1 MASLQ
6 LEVRKPEYSS
16 LPFEMRRRQQ
26 SGLVNTNGGPTTTI
40 ERRKKNCGKNNI
52 NTSTKKSTS
61 SISFT
66 TNTRRS
72 NCQQRQR
79 RNTKDDDKSVFD
91 LDELNNEDFSNIN
104 DGSFEGTSNN
114 SNSSIYSSNNQKQ
127 LNDNNNSLITSV
139 LTEIKLPNDDSDDSS
154 FDSSFT
160 PQIDNQSIA
169 LLQSLPPP
177 TEEMRYR
184 SPALPLR
191 TRSTP
196 LYSLVLDL
204 DETLVHCSIEELPD
218 ASMTFEVEFQDQ
230 VFQVFVRV
238 RPHLHEFLERLSNHF
253 EIVLF
258 TASKRVY
265 AEKLLNLLDPG
276 KRFIRHR
283 LYREHCVFV
292 AGNYI
297 KDLSILGRD
306 LSKTVIIDN
315 CLQSFAYQIDNG
327 IPIESWFVERNDT
340 ELLKLIPFLE
350 SLSKEGQDVRPR
362 IRERYRIYDLLNNS
376 STWSNN
382 NNNSLLDSTTN
393 SQEIV
398 EYNDGRGNEIY
409 SENNNEYME
418 IE

>member
-6 LEVRKPEYSS
+6 VEVRKPEYCS
-16 LPFEMRRRQQ
+16 FEMRKDLNNSHFEKQQ
-26 SGLVNTNGGPTTTI
+26 PTSLVNGQTPM
-40 ERRKKNCGKNNI
+40 ERRRRNSGRNNI
-52 NTSTKKSTS
+52 TNSTKKSTPS
-61 SISFT
+61 TSFT
-66 TNTRRS
+66 TRARRS
-72 NCQQRQR
+72 NCQQIQQK
-79 RNTKDDDKSVFD
+79 NAKDDGDGVVD
-91 LDELNNEDFSNIN
+91 LDELDNKDFSDN
-104 DGSFEGTSNN
+104 DGSIEGTSN
-114 SNSSIYSSNNQKQ
+114 STSPIYTTNTQQ
-127 LNDNNNSLITSV
+127 LNNNNDSLITSV
-139 LTEIKLPNDDSDDSS
+139 LQEIQLPHDGSDDSS
-154 FDSSFT
+154 FA

-218 ASMTFEVEFQDQ
+218 AAMTFEVEFQDQ

-327 IPIESWFVERNDT
+327 IPIESWFDKRNDT

-350 SLSKEGQDVRPR
+350 SLSREGQDVRPR
-362 IRERYRIYDLLNNS
+362 IRERFRIHDILNNS
-376 STWSNN
+376 CTWTNN
-382 NNNSLLDSTTN
+382 SSNNSLLDSTTN
-393 SQEIV
+393 SQDFS
-398 EYNDGRGNEIY
+398 EYNVGNESEIY
-409 SENNNEYME
+409 PQNME
-418 IE
+418 IEQQQQI

>member
-6 LEVRKPEYSS
+6 VEVRKPEYCS
-16 LPFEMRRRQQ
+16 FEMRKDLNNSHFEKQQ
-26 SGLVNTNGGPTTTI
+26 QQASGLANGQTPM
-40 ERRKKNCGKNNI
+40 ERRRRNSGRNNVT
-52 NTSTKKSTS
+52 NSTKKSTPS
-61 SISFT
+61 TSFT
-66 TNTRRS
+66 TRARRS
-72 NCQQRQR
+72 NCQQIQQK
-79 RNTKDDDKSVFD
+79 NTKEDGDSALD
-91 LDELNNEDFSNIN
+91 LDGLDNKDFSDN
-104 DGSFEGTSNN
+104 DGSIEGTSN
-114 SNSSIYSSNNQKQ
+114 STSPIYTTQQ
-127 LNDNNNSLITSV
+127 LNNNNDSSLITSV
-139 LTEIKLPNDDSDDSS
+139 LQEIQLPHDGSDDSS
-154 FDSSFT
+154 FA

-184 SPALPLR
+184 SPALPIR

-218 ASMTFEVEFQDQ
+218 AAMTFEVEFQDQ

-350 SLSKEGQDVRPR
+350 SLSREGQDVRPR
-362 IRERYRIYDLLNNS
+362 IRERYRIHDILNNS
-376 STWSNN
+376 CAWTNN
-382 NNNSLLDSTTN
+382 SSNNSLLDSTTN
-393 SQEIV
+393 SQDFS
-398 EYNDGRGNEIY
+398 EYNVGNESELY
-409 SENNNEYME
+409 SQKYGN
-418 IE
+418 

>member
-6 LEVRKPEYSS
+6 VEVRKPEYCS
-16 LPFEMRRRQQ
+16 FEMRKDLNNSHFEKQQ
-26 SGLVNTNGGPTTTI
+26 QQASGLANGQTPM
-40 ERRKKNCGKNNI
+40 ERRRRNSGRNNVT
-52 NTSTKKSTS
+52 NSTKKSTPS
-61 SISFT
+61 TSFT
-66 TNTRRS
+66 TRARRS
-72 NCQQRQR
+72 NCQQIQQK
-79 RNTKDDDKSVFD
+79 NTKDGDSAVD
-91 LDELNNEDFSNIN
+91 LDGLDNKDFSNN
-104 DGSFEGTSNN
+104 DGSIEGTSN
-114 SNSSIYSSNNQKQ
+114 STSPIYTTNTQQ
-127 LNDNNNSLITSV
+127 LNNNNDSSLITSV
-139 LTEIKLPNDDSDDSS
+139 LQEIQLPHDGSDDSS
-154 FDSSFT
+154 FA

-184 SPALPLR
+184 SPALPIR

-218 ASMTFEVEFQDQ
+218 AAMTFEVEFQDQ

-327 IPIESWFVERNDT
+327 IPIESWKSHIP
-340 ELLKLIPFLE
+340 LLG
-350 SLSKEGQDVRPR
+350 GQDVRPR
-362 IRERYRIYDLLNNS
+362 IRERYRIHDILNNS
-376 STWSNN
+376 CTWTNN
-382 NNNSLLDSTTN
+382 SSNNSLLDSTTN
-393 SQEIV
+393 SQEFG
-398 EYNDGRGNEIY
+398 EYNVGNESEIY
-409 SENNNEYME
+409 SQNME
-418 IE
+418 IEQQQQI